1 MYVVIV
7 GGGRVGRDIAELLL
21 PEGHDVV
28 ILDTNDETCN
38 LLTREYDALVI
49 KGDGTDI
56 EYLKEAGVNKADAL
70 LAVTGDDKVNLIVCQ
85 LAQKL
90 FNVPKVV
97 GRVNDPK
104 NEDVFSTL
112 EIKATVS
119 TTRASALYIKNEIT
133 EEKTV
138 LTIAGGQAEIIEL
151 DIKKHSPVANTKI
164 KNAGFPKGVHV
175 LSILRGDK
183 TIFPDENS
191 ILRPRDTVTILAR
204 TNAVAEVKEIIN
216 GKKRFKFGI

>member
-28 ILDTNDETCN
+28 ILDKNEEVCN
-38 LLTREYDALVI
+38 HLTREYDALVI

-90 FNVPKVV
+90 FKVPKVV
-97 GRVNDPK
+97 GRVNEPK
-104 NEDVFSTL
+104 NESVFASL
-112 EIKATVS
+112 GINQTVS
-119 TTRASALYIKNEIT
+119 TTRASALYIKNQIT
-133 EEKTV
+133 EERTV
-138 LTIAGGQAEIIEL
+138 LTIAGGKAEILEL
-151 DIKKHSPVANTKI
+151 EVKKHSPVANTKI
-164 KNAGFPKGVHV
+164 KTAGFPKGVHV
-175 LSILRGDK
+175 ISILREDK
-183 TIFPDENS
+183 SIFPTEETVIRPGD
-191 ILRPRDTVTILAR
+191 ILTILSR
-204 TNAVAEVKEIIN
+204 IGTVAEVKQLIN
-216 GKKRFKFGI
+216 GKKRFRFGI

>member
-28 ILDTNDETCN
+28 ILDRDEDVCN
-38 LLTREYDALVI
+38 HLTREYDALII

-90 FNVPKVV
+90 FKVPKVV
-97 GRVNDPK
+97 GRVNEPK
-104 NEDVFSTL
+104 NESVFLSL
-112 EIKATVS
+112 GIRLTVS
-119 TTRASALYIKNEIT
+119 TTRASALYLKNEIT
-133 EEKTV
+133 EERTV
-138 LTIAGGQAEIIEL
+138 LTIAGGKAEILEL
-151 DIKKHSPVANTKI
+151 EVKKHSPVANTKM
-164 KNAGFPKGVHV
+164 KNAGFSKGVHV
-175 LSILRGDK
+175 LSILRADK
-183 TIFPDENS
+183 AIFPDDETIIRPGD
-191 ILRPRDTVTILAR
+191 ILTILSR
-204 TNAVAEVKEIIN
+204 LGTVGEVKQLIN
-216 GKKRFKFGI
+216 GKKRFRFGI

>member
-28 ILDTNDETCN
+28 ILDTDEETCN

-97 GRVNDPK
+97 GRINDPK
-104 NEDVFSTL
+104 NEAVFSTL
-112 EIKATVS
+112 DIKNTVS
-119 TTRASALYIKNEIT
+119 TTRASAL
-133 EEKTV
+133 
-138 LTIAGGQAEIIEL
+138 
-151 DIKKHSPVANTKI
+151 
-164 KNAGFPKGVHV
+164 
-175 LSILRGDK
+175 
-183 TIFPDENS
+183 
-191 ILRPRDTVTILAR
+191 
-204 TNAVAEVKEIIN
+204 
-216 GKKRFKFGI
+216 

>member
-28 ILDTNDETCN
+28 ILDTDEETCTK
-38 LLTREYDALVI
+38 LTREFDALVI

-90 FNVPKVV
+90 FNVQKVV
-97 GRVNDPK
+97 GRVNQPK
-104 NEDVFSTL
+104 NEAVFATL
-112 EIKATVS
+112 GVKLTVS

-133 EEKTV
+133 EERTV
-138 LTIAGGQAEIIEL
+138 MTIAGGEAEIIEL
-151 DIKKHSPVANTKI
+151 EIKRQSPVANTKI
-164 KNAGFPKGVHV
+164 KNASFPKGVHV
-175 LSILRGDK
+175 LSILRGEK
-183 TIFPDENS
+183 SIFPDDS
-191 ILRPRDTVTILAR
+191 TILRPKDIVTILAKR
-204 TNAVAEVKEIIN
+204 SAVSEVKELIN